1 MKIPFLASFIIF
13 IIWLTYEIS
22 KNRKRSETADTSFWA
37 KEAEAN
43 RTRRKSLDNLDY
55 IKIPFD
61 SLPML
66 TLAEDEKITDYHD
79 TLFALADSPIVNF
92 SGISNTDLKLAYGAP
107 NITLLMQYDERYTNL
122 VSTLQRWAFHL
133 YEAGYTQDA
142 KTVLEFAVFT
152 GTDVSG
158 TYRLLASIYM
168 EEGQPD
174 KISELIQKALALTS
188 GSKDIIVRILQEFD
202 R

>member
-13 IIWLTYEIS
+13 IIWLTYEIA
-22 KNRKRSETADTSFWA
+22 KNRKRGETADTSFWA

-43 RTRRKSLDNLDY
+43 RTRRKTLDNLDY
-55 IKIPFD
+55 IEIPFD

-66 TLAEDEKITDYHD
+66 TLAEDEKIADYHE

-122 VSTLQRWAFHL
+122 VSTLQRWASHL
-133 YEAGYTQDA
+133 YEAGYIQDA
-142 KTVLEFAVFT
+142 KAVLEFAVST

-158 TYRLLASIYM
+158 TYRLLASIYAK
-168 EEGQPD
+168 EGHPD
-174 KISELIQKALALTS
+174 KISQLIQKALKLTS

-202 R
+202 Q